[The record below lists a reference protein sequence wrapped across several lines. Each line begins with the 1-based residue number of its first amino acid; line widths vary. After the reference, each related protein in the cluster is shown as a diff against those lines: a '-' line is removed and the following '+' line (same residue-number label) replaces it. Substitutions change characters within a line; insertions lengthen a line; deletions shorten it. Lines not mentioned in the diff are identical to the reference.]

1 MFWKMILEVIC
12 DNVLSLILHKES
24 LTDIHA
30 QLRPDG
36 LNGCVYLLLVTDQ
49 SNAKLY
55 KLIEAQSC
63 NL

>member
-1 MFWKMILEVIC
+1 M
-12 DNVLSLILHKES
+12 ILHKES

-36 LNGCVYLLLVTDQ
+36 LNGCVNLLLVTDQ

-63 NL
+63 NLEICQCYTPDTVKDRL